1 MSTQSLFPHRFTSPR
16 DAATP
21 YASANTSSLDAPRCE
36 TTAQQDASSEVQT
49 WAFDIVILGAGAGG
63 TAVARHLSDPPI
75 SPTVALVEPSSYVYD
90 QPEWMDVGTSA
101 KEKEETR
108 HRRDV
113 PGGTIWIRGRAVQID
128 PDARRIT
135 MDTGDVVE
143 YETLVVATGVEIRW
157 DRLRGVQGELGTGG
171 VCSVYGYDLAERT
184 WEMIRSFSSG
194 RAVFTATSSPYK
206 GGTAPRQVLRQA
218 VEVWRDRGVID
229 QVEVVFATAW
239 SDAYAGGKEVDGRIE
254 IPDARA
260 FHLYTGYDLLEVRP
274 DRAEAVFSIA
284 KDASQSERV
293 IPFDLLHI
301 VPPMRPPAV
310 VAHSPLAHS
319 AGPLTGFLDV
329 RPDAL
334 RHPQY
339 KTVYGVGDVIGVQ
352 DVKTRAAAR
361 EHAQRVAT
369 AIREQVE
376 HEGAETLAPVPGG
389 SGA

>member
-1 MSTQSLFPHRFTSPR
+1 MSTQSLHPHRFTSPR

-21 YASANTSSLDAPRCE
+21 YATANASRP
-36 TTAQQDASSEVQT
+36 DASSHPALAQPDAAPEFQT
-49 WAFDIVILGAGAGG
+49 WAFDVVILGAGAGG
-63 TAVARHLSDPPI
+63 AAVARHLSDPPI
-75 SPTVALVEPSSYVYD
+75 SSTVALVEPSSYVYD
-90 QPEWMDVGTSA
+90 QPEWMNVGTSE

-128 PDARRIT
+128 PDAQRIA

-143 YETLVVATGVEIRW
+143 YQTLVVATGVEIRW
-157 DRLRGVQGELGTGG
+157 DRIRGVQGGLGTGG

-184 WEMIRSFSSG
+184 WEMIRAFSSG

-218 VEVWRDRGVID
+218 VEVWRERGVID
-229 QVEVVFATAW
+229 QIEVVFATAW
-239 SDAYAGGKEVDGRIE
+239 SDAYAGENQIDERIE

-293 IPFDLLHI
+293 IPFDLLHV

-310 VAHSPLAHS
+310 IAHSPLAYA
-319 AGPLTGFLDV
+319 AGPLTGFLEV
-329 RPDAL
+329 RPDTL

-339 KTVYGVGDVIGVQ
+339 KTVYGVGDVIGVH

-361 EHAQRVAT
+361 EHAQRVA
-369 AIREQVE
+369 ASIREQVE
-376 HEGAETLAPVPGG
+376 HEDASAGMSVPGK
-389 SGA
+389 SRI